1 MLTVCATQHM
11 QGVPRI
17 TCSSQFC
24 PTMWGPGIKF
34 SRQAWQQ
41 ASLPTQPPHRSL
53 SQCLTGGLLLTV
65 AFSFVDS
72 VVVSQRR

>member
-1 MLTVCATQHM
+1 MHVTACATQHM

-41 ASLPTQPPHRSL
+41 ASLPTQPSL
-53 SQCLTGGLLLTV
+53 SPVPVFNRWAAADGGV
-65 AFSFVDS
+65 FF
-72 VVVSQRR
+72 RR